1 MNDTVAGSGIRMI
14 CDMAVT
20 ATTTA
25 QSDAYKNQVRGCLA
39 SWKPE
44 NVDVL
49 FSTAGI
55 GSSLLNFIKSVA
67 DIVVQA
73 DAGMDGEI
81 YCRGGRRLV
90 GAKRVHMAPVNV
102 SKGPPAP
109 VGKTSL
115 VTRYIHHTF
124 SDRTPS
130 TIGASFVTAKIDVDD
145 WECRLQL
152 WDSAGQER
160 FRAMTQMYYRGAN
173 AVVLVYDITNEDSF
187 KDVDTWV
194 QELQRNIDLN
204 DTGKYTLNCGRAD
217 TSWGGIW
224 IVVLLVVGNK
234 LDLAPERRQVDY
246 ARARAYTKAVTGDET
261 ALLEVSC
268 REDYGV
274 IDVFY
279 ELAQR
284 LVRKQTGGEASD
296 RDEQTGLLSG
306 SEPPDRAQCPI
317 WIGGSRGGA
326 SNVSNEQHIK
336 ELRDAFAIFDTDN
349 NGEISREEL
358 GVLMRSLSHN
368 PTEEEITDMI
378 NEVDENGDGKIDF
391 SEFIA
396 MMARQPMSAEGP
408 ESEIMEAFRVFDK
421 NGDGV
426 ISAQELR
433 HVMTSLGEK
442 LTDAEIEEMIREADV
457 DGDGQINY
465 EEFAKMMTG
474 K

>member
-1 MNDTVAGSGIRMI
+1 MAGSVTMNDTVAGSGIRMI

-20 ATTTA
+20 ATTTT

-90 GAKRVHMAPVNV
+90 GAKRVHMAPVNAKV
-102 SKGPPAP
+102 AILGKQA

-194 QELQRNIDLN
+194 Q
-204 DTGKYTLNCGRAD
+204 
-217 TSWGGIW
+217 
-224 IVVLLVVGNK
+224 VLLVVGNK

-433 HVMTSLGEK
+433 H
-442 LTDAEIEEMIREADV
+442 
-457 DGDGQINY
+457 
-465 EEFAKMMTG
+465 
-474 K
+474 

>member
-1 MNDTVAGSGIRMI
+1 MARSLEAKVAILG
-14 CDMAVT
+14 
-20 ATTTA
+20 
-25 QSDAYKNQVRGCLA
+25 K
-39 SWKPE
+39 
-44 NVDVL
+44 
-49 FSTAGI
+49 
-55 GSSLLNFIKSVA
+55 
-67 DIVVQA
+67 QA
-73 DAGMDGEI
+73 
-81 YCRGGRRLV
+81 
-90 GAKRVHMAPVNV
+90 
-102 SKGPPAP
+102 